1 MIVRWLILDYINVL
15 LVEDEK
21 NISDV
26 INAYL
31 IKENFN
37 VFLANDGQKALDLF
51 RNNNIHLIIL
61 DLMLPKISGEEVCK
75 RIRSIS
81 DVPIIMLTAKTHEDE
96 RIEGLSIGCLLYT
109 SKLK

>member
-1 MIVRWLILDYINVL
+1 MDYINVL

-51 RNNNIHLIIL
+51 RNNIVDSKDRVYVNL
-61 DLMLPKISGEEVCK
+61 DKIYFTNTEKV
-75 RIRSIS
+75 I
-81 DVPIIMLTAKTHEDE
+81 
-96 RIEGLSIGCLLYT
+96 
-109 SKLK
+109 